1 MRAGLTDRLAPG
13 ASFALVALLIVFALR
28 RLRHASDRWTLPV
41 ENAVGRISVD
51 ASLMRTSVSACPI
64 FTSSA
69 VLPRACEG
77 MSLIQTEI

>member
-28 RLRHASDRWTLPV
+28 GLRHASDMWILPV
-41 ENAVGRISVD
+41 ENALGKISAEREPD
-51 ASLMRTSVSACPI
+51 AHLRFGVPI

-69 VLPRACEG
+69 ALPRACEG